1 MSNEKRAVK
10 QKGLVMVYTGN
21 GKGKTTAALGMLMRA
36 WGRNMKV
43 AAIQFIKDEGRLTG
57 EKQAAA
63 RMGIEML
70 QVGDGFTWESKDMDQ
85 STALARHGW
94 EIAKQKILDASYE
107 IILLDEFTFP
117 LRFKW
122 LDTAEVIQ
130 WLKENKPQKLHIV
143 ITGRHA
149 PKELVQYADLVT
161 EMREIKH
168 PFHDQ
173 GLLSQPGVDY

>member
-1 MSNEKRAVK
+1 MSEEKRAVK

-21 GKGKTTAALGMLMRA
+21 GKGKTTAALGILMRA
-36 WGRNMKV
+36 WGRDMQ
-43 AAIQFIKDEGRLTG
+43 AAVIQFIKDEGWPTG
-57 EKQAAA
+57 EKKAAE

-70 QVGDGFTWESKDMDQ
+70 QVGDGFTWESKDLDQ
-85 STALARHGW
+85 SMALARHGW
-94 EIAKQKILDASYE
+94 EIAKRKIKDARYD
-107 IILLDEFTFP
+107 IIVLDEFTFP

-122 LDTAEVIQ
+122 LDTADVIQ

-149 PKELVQYADLVT
+149 PRELVQFADLVT

-173 GLLSQPGVDY
+173 GLLSQPGVDF

>member
-1 MSNEKRAVK
+1 MSEEKRAVK

-36 WGRNMKV
+36 WGRDMQ
-43 AAIQFIKDEGRLTG
+43 AAVIQFIKAEGRPTG
-57 EKQAAA
+57 EKKAAE

-70 QVGDGFTWESKDMDQ
+70 QVGDGFTWESKDLDQ

-94 EIAKQKILDASYE
+94 EIAKRKIKDARYD
-107 IILLDEFTFP
+107 IIVLDEFTFP

-149 PKELVQYADLVT
+149 PRELVQFADLVT

-173 GLLSQPGVDY
+173 GLLSQPGVDF